1 MTLQE
6 ASTPRRIRDDTTQP
20 LQPLPPSSR
29 ELGEVTPPK
38 QPDGAPVAQQD
49 LKSGKSWAHFVAG
62 G

>member
-1 MTLQE
+1 MTLE
-6 ASTPRRIRDDTTQP
+6 HAAGPRSIRDSTPQP

-38 QPDGAPVAQQD
+38 QPDGTPVAAND
-49 LKSGKSWAHFVAG
+49 FKFGKSWAHFVAG